1 MPRGK
6 VFIGLFALDANHDF
20 HYPKYFSMLPS
31 GPTPKASFTEGFFEV
46 AAAQNPKPQT
56 VAITAEDAEFSRNAA
71 DGARENIHKYGF
83 KVVYDRTYPP
93 NTTDFS
99 PIIRAIQATNPDLVV
114 ICSYPNTSVGMVQTA
129 SELGLKPKMMGG
141 GMVGIQYTAIKS
153 KLKGK
158 LNGIV
163 NYEFW
168 VPTPKLMAPAM
179 PIVMQRK
186 KAFLG
191 LYGLGVN
198 SDFKYDRYFAMIP
211 SGPEPKTSFTKGF
224 FDTAMAQN
232 PKPTTVAIVAADAEF
247 SKNASDG
254 ARENAQK
261 AGLKIVYDKSYPPAT
276 TDFAPIVRAI
286 QATNPDL
293 VVICSY
299 PLDSVGMVLAA
310 NEAKLTPKMI
320 GGAMVGL
327 QSTVFKTKLGP
338 ALNGYMN
345 YDFWLPAKS
354 LMFKGTAEFLQKYQD
369 RAAKAGV
376 DPLGYY
382 MAPFSYAYLEVLG
395 QAITATKSVD
405 DAKLADHLRKTT
417 FKTIVG
423 DVSFGKGGEWAK
435 TRVFQAQFRG
445 IKGNGVEQFKNVDT
459 LAIIT
464 PAEYKSGDVIYPY
477 EKAKQ

>member
-1 MPRGK
+1 
-6 VFIGLFALDANHDF
+6 
-20 HYPKYFSMLPS
+20 ML
-31 GPTPKASFTEGFFEV
+31 
-46 AAAQNPKPQT
+46 
-56 VAITAEDAEFSRNAA
+56 
-71 DGARENIHKYGF
+71 
-83 KVVYDRTYPP
+83 
-93 NTTDFS
+93 
-99 PIIRAIQATNPDLVV
+99 
-114 ICSYPNTSVGMVQTA
+114 
-129 SELGLKPKMMGG
+129 
-141 GMVGIQYTAIKS
+141 
-153 KLKGK
+153 
-158 LNGIV
+158 
-163 NYEFW
+163 
-168 VPTPKLMAPAM
+168 APAM

-186 KAFLG
+186 KVFLG

-198 SDFKYDRYFAMIP
+198 TDFKYDRYFAMIP

-224 FDTAMAQN
+224 FDTAMEQN

-254 ARENAQK
+254 ARENAKK
-261 AGLKIVYDKSYPPAT
+261 AGLKVVYDKSYPPST

-286 QATNPDL
+286 QATNADL

-299 PLDSVGMVLAA
+299 PLDSVGMVQAV
-310 NEAKLTPKMI
+310 NEAGLKPKMI

-338 ALNGYMN
+338 ALNGFMN

-354 LMFKGTAEFLQKYQD
+354 MMFKGTAEFLQKYQE

-395 QAITATKSVD
+395 QAIADTKNLD
-405 DAKLADHLRKTT
+405 DGKLADAMRKTT

-423 DVSFGKGGEWAK
+423 DVKFAPNGEWAK
-435 TRVFQAQFRG
+435 SRVFQAQFRG
-445 IKGNGVEQFKNVDT
+445 IKGNGVDQFKNPDT

-464 PAEYKSGDVIYPY
+464 PAEYKSGNVIYPY
-477 EKAKQ
+477 EKARQ

>member
-1 MPRGK
+1 MLRHLKSCIFAGLVMLALTAVAVMPAPAQDKQPIRIGFGIAETGPLGPNGK
-6 VFIGLFALDANHDF
+6 SALLAMEIWVEETNAKGGLIGRPVQLVHYDDQSNPATVPGIYTKLLDVDKVDVIVGGYGTN
-20 HYPKYFSMLPS
+20 ML
-31 GPTPKASFTEGFFEV
+31 
-46 AAAQNPKPQT
+46 
-56 VAITAEDAEFSRNAA
+56 
-71 DGARENIHKYGF
+71 
-83 KVVYDRTYPP
+83 
-93 NTTDFS
+93 
-99 PIIRAIQATNPDLVV
+99 
-114 ICSYPNTSVGMVQTA
+114 
-129 SELGLKPKMMGG
+129 
-141 GMVGIQYTAIKS
+141 
-153 KLKGK
+153 
-158 LNGIV
+158 
-163 NYEFW
+163 
-168 VPTPKLMAPAM
+168 APAM
-179 PIVMQRK
+179 PVVVQRK
-186 KAFLG
+186 KVFLG

-198 SDFKYDRYFAMIP
+198 SDFNYDRYFAMIP

-254 ARENAQK
+254 ARENAKK
-261 AGLKIVYDKSYPPAT
+261 AGLKIVYDKSYPPST
-276 TDFAPIVRAI
+276 TDFGPIVRAI

-310 NEAKLTPKMI
+310 NEAKLNPKMI

-354 LMFKGTAEFLQKYQD
+354 LMFNGTAEFMQKYQN
-369 RAAKAGV
+369 RASKAGV

-382 MAPFSYAYLEVLG
+382 MAPFSYTYLDVLG
-395 QAITATKSVD
+395 QAITATNSLD
-405 DAKLADHLRKTT
+405 DAKLADYLRKTT

-423 DVSFGKGGEWAK
+423 DVSFGKNGEWAK
-435 TRVFQAQFRG
+435 SRVFQAQFRG
-445 IKGNGVEQFKNVDT
+445 IKGNGVDQFKSPDT

-464 PAEYKSGDVIYPY
+464 PAEYKSGDVIYPF
-477 EKAKQ
+477 EKARR

>member
-1 MPRGK
+1 MLRYIK
-6 VFIGLFALDANHDF
+6 SVAFA
-20 HYPKYFSMLPS
+20 
-31 GPTPKASFTEGFFEV
+31 GVVG
-46 AAAQNPKPQT
+46 AAAALGAMVAMPAIAQDKPPIKIGFGIAETGPLGPNGKSALLAMQIWVEETNAKGGLLGRQVQLVHYDDQSNPST
-56 VAITAEDAEFSRNAA
+56 VPGIYTKLLDV
-71 DGARENIHKYGF
+71 DKVDIIVGGYG
-83 KVVYDRTYPP
+83 
-93 NTTDFS
+93 
-99 PIIRAIQATNPDLVV
+99 TNML
-114 ICSYPNTSVGMVQTA
+114 
-129 SELGLKPKMMGG
+129 
-141 GMVGIQYTAIKS
+141 
-153 KLKGK
+153 
-158 LNGIV
+158 
-163 NYEFW
+163 
-168 VPTPKLMAPAM
+168 APAM

-186 KAFLG
+186 KVFLG

-198 SDFKYDRYFAMIP
+198 TDFKYDRYFAMIP

-254 ARENAQK
+254 ARENAKK
-261 AGLKIVYDKSYPPAT
+261 AGLKIVYDKSYPPST

-286 QATNPDL
+286 QATNADL

-299 PLDSVGMVLAA
+299 PLDSVGMVQAV
-310 NEAKLTPKMI
+310 NEAGLKPKMI

-338 ALNGYMN
+338 ALNGFMN

-354 LMFKGTAEFLQKYQD
+354 LMFKGTAEFMQKYQE

-382 MAPFSYAYLEVLG
+382 MAPFSYSYLQVLG
-395 QAITATKSVD
+395 EAITDTKSLE
-405 DAKLADHLRKTT
+405 DAKLTDAMRKTT

-423 DVSFGKGGEWAK
+423 DVKFAPNGEWAK
-435 TRVFQAQFRG
+435 SRVFQAQFRG
-445 IKGNGVEQFKNVDT
+445 IKGNGVDQFKNPDT

-464 PAEYKSGDVIYPY
+464 PAEYKSGSVIYPY
-477 EKAKQ
+477 EKARQ

>member
-1 MPRGK
+1 MLQNLKTGMLALAVLAAGAMSAGPATAQDKQPIKIGFGMSQTGPLGPNGK
-6 VFIGLFALDANHDF
+6 SALLAMEIWVEEINAKGGLLGR
-20 HYPKYFSMLPS
+20 P
-31 GPTPKASFTEGFFEV
+31 
-46 AAAQNPKPQT
+46 
-56 VAITAEDAEFSRNAA
+56 
-71 DGARENIHKYGF
+71 
-83 KVVYDRTYPP
+83 
-93 NTTDFS
+93 
-99 PIIRAIQATNPDLVV
+99 
-114 ICSYPNTSVGMVQTA
+114 VQ
-129 SELGLKPKMMGG
+129 L
-141 GMVGIQYTAIKS
+141 
-153 KLKGK
+153 
-158 LNGIV
+158 V
-163 NYEFW
+163 NYDDQSNPST
-168 VPTPKLMAPAM
+168 VPGIYTKLLDVDKVDVIVGGYGTNMIAPAM
-179 PIVMQRK
+179 PIAMQRK
-186 KAFLG
+186 KAFMA

-198 SDFKYDRYFAMIP
+198 DDFKYDRYFAMIP

-232 PKPTTVAIVAADAEF
+232 PKPVTVAIVAADAEF

-254 ARENAQK
+254 ARENAK
-261 AGLKIVYDKSYPPAT
+261 KHGLKIVYDKSYPPST

-286 QATNPDL
+286 QATNADL

-310 NEAKLTPKMI
+310 NEAKLNPKMI

-354 LMFKGTAEFLQKYQD
+354 MMFDGTEAFLKKYQD

-382 MAPFSYAYLEVLG
+382 MAPFSYAYLDILG
-395 QAITATKSVD
+395 QAITASKGTD
-405 DAKLADHLRKTT
+405 DAKLVEVLRKTT

-423 DVSFGKGGEWAK
+423 DIKFAPNGEWAK
-435 TRVFQAQFRG
+435 SRVFQAQFRG
-445 IKGNGVEQFKNVDT
+445 IKGNGVEQFKDPAT

-464 PAEYKSGDVIYPY
+464 PGEYKSGDVIYPF
-477 EKAKQ
+477 EKARQ

>member
-1 MPRGK
+1 MLQNLKSGMLALAVLAVGAMTAVPAVAQDKTPIKIGFGMALTGPLGPNGK
-6 VFIGLFALDANHDF
+6 SALLAMEIWVEETNAKGGLLGR
-20 HYPKYFSMLPS
+20 P
-31 GPTPKASFTEGFFEV
+31 
-46 AAAQNPKPQT
+46 
-56 VAITAEDAEFSRNAA
+56 
-71 DGARENIHKYGF
+71 
-83 KVVYDRTYPP
+83 
-93 NTTDFS
+93 
-99 PIIRAIQATNPDLVV
+99 
-114 ICSYPNTSVGMVQTA
+114 VQ
-129 SELGLKPKMMGG
+129 L
-141 GMVGIQYTAIKS
+141 
-153 KLKGK
+153 
-158 LNGIV
+158 V
-163 NYEFW
+163 NYDDQSNPST
-168 VPTPKLMAPAM
+168 VPGIYTKLLDVDKVDLIVGGYGTNMVAPAM
-179 PIVMQRK
+179 PIAMQRK
-186 KAFLG
+186 KAFLA

-198 SDFKYDRYFAMIP
+198 DDFKYDRYFAMIP

-232 PKPTTVAIVAADAEF
+232 PKPVTVAIVAADAEF

-254 ARENAQK
+254 ARENAK
-261 AGLKIVYDKSYPPAT
+261 KHGLKIVYDKSYPPST
-276 TDFAPIVRAI
+276 TDFSPIVRAI

-310 NEAKLTPKMI
+310 NEAKLNPKMI

-354 LMFKGTAEFLQKYQD
+354 LMFDGTEAFLTKYQE

-382 MAPFSYAYLEVLG
+382 MAPFSYAYLEILG
-395 QAITATKSVD
+395 QAVNAAKSLD
-405 DAKLADHLRKTT
+405 DAKLTDTLRKTT

-423 DVSFGKGGEWAK
+423 EIKFAPNGEWAK
-435 TRVFQAQFRG
+435 SRVFQAQFRG
-445 IKGNGVEQFKNVDT
+445 IKGNGVEQFKNPDT

-464 PAEYKSGDVIYPY
+464 PAEYKSGDVIYPF
-477 EKAKQ
+477 EKARQ

>member
-1 MPRGK
+1 MLQNLKTGMLALAVLAAGVVTAVGQDKTPIKIGFGMSQTGPLGPNGK
-6 VFIGLFALDANHDF
+6 SALLAMEIWVEETNAKGGLFGR
-20 HYPKYFSMLPS
+20 P
-31 GPTPKASFTEGFFEV
+31 
-46 AAAQNPKPQT
+46 
-56 VAITAEDAEFSRNAA
+56 
-71 DGARENIHKYGF
+71 
-83 KVVYDRTYPP
+83 
-93 NTTDFS
+93 
-99 PIIRAIQATNPDLVV
+99 
-114 ICSYPNTSVGMVQTA
+114 VQ
-129 SELGLKPKMMGG
+129 L
-141 GMVGIQYTAIKS
+141 
-153 KLKGK
+153 
-158 LNGIV
+158 V
-163 NYEFW
+163 NYDDQSNPST
-168 VPTPKLMAPAM
+168 VPGIYTKLLDVDKVDVIVGGYGTNMIAPAM
-179 PIVMQRK
+179 PIAMQRK
-186 KAFLG
+186 KAFIA

-198 SDFKYDRYFAMIP
+198 DDFKYDRYFAMIP

-232 PKPTTVAIVAADAEF
+232 PKPVTVAIVAADAEF

-254 ARENAQK
+254 ARENAK
-261 AGLKIVYDKSYPPAT
+261 KHGLKIVYDKSYPPST

-310 NEAKLTPKMI
+310 NEAKLNPKMI

-354 LMFKGTAEFLQKYQD
+354 LMFDGTEAFLTKYQE

-382 MAPFSYAYLEVLG
+382 MAPFSYAYLEILG
-395 QAITATKSVD
+395 QAITATKGTD
-405 DAKLADHLRKTT
+405 DAKLVDALRKTT

-423 DVSFGKGGEWAK
+423 DIKFAPNGEWAK
-435 TRVFQAQFRG
+435 SRVFQAQFRG
-445 IKGNGVEQFKNVDT
+445 IKGNGVEQFKNPDT

-464 PAEYKSGDVIYPY
+464 PSEYKSGDVIYPF
-477 EKAKQ
+477 EKARQ

>member
-1 MPRGK
+1 
-6 VFIGLFALDANHDF
+6 
-20 HYPKYFSMLPS
+20 MLRYMKS
-31 GPTPKASFTEGFFEV
+31 TVYAV
-46 AAAQNPKPQT
+46 AAAAAFAAM
-56 VAITAEDAEFSRNAA
+56 VAIPAIAQDKQPIKIGFGMAETGPLGPNGKSALLAMEIWVEETNAK
-71 DGARENIHKYGF
+71 GGLIGRPVQLVH
-83 KVVYDRTYPP
+83 YD
-93 NTTDFS
+93 DQS
-99 PIIRAIQATNPDLVV
+99 NPSTV
-114 ICSYPNTSVGMVQTA
+114 P
-129 SELGLKPKMMGG
+129 
-141 GMVGIQYTAIKS
+141 GIYS
-153 KLKGK
+153 KLLDVDKVDV
-158 LNGIV
+158 IV
-163 NYEFW
+163 GGYGTNM
-168 VPTPKLMAPAM
+168 LAPAM
-179 PIVMQRK
+179 PVVVQRK
-186 KAFLG
+186 KVFLG

-198 SDFKYDRYFAMIP
+198 SDFNYDRYFAMIP

-232 PKPTTVAIVAADAEF
+232 PKPATVAIVAADAEF

-254 ARENAQK
+254 ARENAKK
-261 AGLKIVYDKSYPPAT
+261 AGLKIVYDKSYPPST
-276 TDFAPIVRAI
+276 TDFGPIVRGI

-310 NEAKLTPKMI
+310 NEAKLNPKMI

-354 LMFKGTAEFLQKYQD
+354 LMFKGTAEFMQKYQD

-382 MAPFSYAYLEVLG
+382 MAPFSYSYLDVLG

-405 DAKLADHLRKTT
+405 DAKLADYLRKTT

-423 DVSFGKGGEWAK
+423 DVSFGKSGEWAK
-435 TRVFQAQFRG
+435 SRVFQAQFRG
-445 IKGNGVEQFKNVDT
+445 IKGNGIDQFKNPDT
-459 LAIIT
+459 LTIIT
-464 PAEYKSGDVIYPY
+464 PAEFKSGDVIYPF
-477 EKAKQ
+477 EKARQ

>member
-1 MPRGK
+1 MLKNLKTRMLALAALAAGVMMAAPAMAQDKAPIKIGFGMALTGPLGPNGK
-6 VFIGLFALDANHDF
+6 SALLAMEIWVEETNAKGGLLGR
-20 HYPKYFSMLPS
+20 P
-31 GPTPKASFTEGFFEV
+31 
-46 AAAQNPKPQT
+46 
-56 VAITAEDAEFSRNAA
+56 
-71 DGARENIHKYGF
+71 
-83 KVVYDRTYPP
+83 
-93 NTTDFS
+93 
-99 PIIRAIQATNPDLVV
+99 
-114 ICSYPNTSVGMVQTA
+114 VQ
-129 SELGLKPKMMGG
+129 L
-141 GMVGIQYTAIKS
+141 
-153 KLKGK
+153 
-158 LNGIV
+158 V
-163 NYEFW
+163 NYDDQSNPST
-168 VPTPKLMAPAM
+168 VPGIYTKLLDVDKVDLIVGGYGTNMVAPAM
-179 PIVMQRK
+179 PIAMQRK
-186 KAFLG
+186 KAFLA

-198 SDFKYDRYFAMIP
+198 DDFKYDRYFAMIP

-254 ARENAQK
+254 ARENAK
-261 AGLKIVYDKSYPPAT
+261 KHGLKIVYDKSYPPST
-276 TDFAPIVRAI
+276 TDFSPIVRAI
-286 QATNPDL
+286 QATNADL

-310 NEAKLTPKMI
+310 NEANLNPKMI

-354 LMFKGTAEFLQKYQD
+354 LMFDGTEAFLTKYQE

-382 MAPFSYAYLEVLG
+382 MAPFSYAYLEILG
-395 QAITATKSVD
+395 QAVNAAKSLD
-405 DAKLADHLRKTT
+405 DAKLTDTLRKTT

-423 DVSFGKGGEWAK
+423 EIKFAPNGEWAK
-435 TRVFQAQFRG
+435 SRVFQAQFRG
-445 IKGNGVEQFKNVDT
+445 IKGNGVEQFKNPDT

-464 PAEYKSGDVIYPY
+464 PAEYKSGDVIYPF
-477 EKAKQ
+477 EKARQ